1 MNRSTEN
8 HDSFFE
14 NYGIRILISIR
25 RIIRSVDIYSRKL
38 NNEHK
43 VTAPQMLCLYSLA
56 QKGSMMLSDLAKQVN
71 LGVSTVNGI
80 VDRLELKELAKR
92 RRGNEDRRKVFVE
105 ITDKGIELTQ
115 SAPLLL
121 QDKLSEALRG
131 LPELEQAAIA
141 LSLERI
147 VDLMGA
153 GQLDAS
159 PNLLPNAH
167 VQESK

>member
-1 MNRSTEN
+1 MR
-8 HDSFFE
+8 
-14 NYGIRILISIR
+14 
-25 RIIRSVDIYSRKL
+25 
-38 NNEHK
+38 
-43 VTAPQMLCLYSLA
+43 
-56 QKGSMMLSDLAKQVN
+56 KQVN